1 MGKAS
6 CHEFVGHEFIR
17 AGNFE
22 ICILTIKHINMEWI
36 RTEQSPF
43 CKQSSRDPKQY
54 YRYVTII
61 HVSIQNLNYVQ
72 EFLKTPYKCH
82 KLIRLT
88 PTKFFLQKMRI
99 FYNYSLS
106 IKYHFSSTAQSL
118 DIHAY

>member
-36 RTEQSPF
+36 RTKHSPF
-43 CKQSSRDPKQY
+43 CKQISRNPKQY

-61 HVSIQNLNYVQ
+61 HVCIQTLKLCSIVPKNTRQVSQ
-72 EFLKTPYKCH
+72 
-82 KLIRLT
+82 
-88 PTKFFLQKMRI
+88 
-99 FYNYSLS
+99 
-106 IKYHFSSTAQSL
+106 
-118 DIHAY
+118 AY